1 MKPYSLYYVNF
12 PAGCNGEVYGI
23 TKLKPDGSY
32 IVAIDAAQDEQT
44 QAHALRHELA
54 HIYLKHLEP
63 ETAGKT
69 IQEVEREADEY
80 ADKMTEKELEYLL
93 SFCRKR
99 EVKPPAFMEE
109 YERKKVNAQ
118 PA

>member
-1 MKPYSLYYVNF
+1 MKPFSLFYVRF
-12 PAGCNGEVYGI
+12 PAGCEGDIYGI

-63 ETAGKT
+63 ETADKS
-69 IQEVEREADEY
+69 IKEVEQEADEY
-80 ADKMTEKELEYLL
+80 AAQMTEEELNHLMT
-93 SFCRKR
+93 FCRKR
-99 EVKPPAFMEE
+99 EVKPPGFFEE
-109 YERKKVNAQ
+109 YEAKKANAP